1 MTDALKEAIEVLLG
15 LSESEQETAAR
26 AIIDFASREEE
37 LPEVQD

>member
-26 AIIDFASREEE
+26 AIIDFASRDEE
-37 LPEVQD
+37 LRAFED